1 LLRLPARQYRLQLLA
16 RPTGRGNEQR
26 RTAHKAATA
35 AMNRQSDIST
45 RASAAT
51 ARWRTGLW
59 RNHDFLKLWGSLT
72 ITHFGGQ
79 ITALALPLT
88 AALVLDATPFEMGV
102 LIALEALP
110 FPLFGLFAGVMVDR
124 LPKLPIIIWADLGR
138 GFALLA
144 VPACAWLGWLSMPV
158 LYSAGFLVGVGG
170 VLGWPAYQVF
180 MTERVGR
187 GNLVEANAKMAV
199 SDSAA
204 QLMGPGIAGAL
215 VGWLS
220 APFAILADAAAF
232 FCSAWLLRGIGPAS
246 SDAPKHAGEHLW
258 LDIREGLQAIWRNLT
273 LRALAWALGAWQI
286 FRHMYFAVVVL
297 FATRD
302 LGFSPGHVGALF
314 MMAGVGS
321 LAAAWAVKPLNR
333 RFGVGPTMLAGMLGT
348 GFAWTAIGISTG
360 SWFGTSLVFGLGLFL
375 LDLSAMVF
383 FINYLALRQSVT
395 HDRLLGRVTATMICL
410 TTVTAPLG
418 GLLGGWIAEH
428 AGLRTTILLAG
439 AGAILLA
446 PLVAWLSP
454 LARMRA
460 LSGLGEDERG
470 SRGSR

>member
-1 LLRLPARQYRLQLLA
+1 MQSSTHAAAPAA
-16 RPTGRGNEQR
+16 IT
-26 RTAHKAATA
+26 
-35 AMNRQSDIST
+35 
-45 RASAAT
+45 
-51 ARWRTGLW
+51 RWRTGLW
-59 RNHDFLKLWGSLT
+59 RNRDFLRLWGSLS
-72 ITHFGGQ
+72 ITQFGGQ

-88 AALVLDATPFEMGV
+88 AALVLNASPFEMGV

-110 FPLFGLFAGVMVDR
+110 FPLFGLFAGVLVDR
-124 LPKLPIIIWADLGR
+124 LRKLPIIIWADLGS
-138 GFALLA
+138 GLALLA

-158 LYSAGFLVGVGG
+158 LYVAGFLVGSGG

-204 QLMGPGIAGAL
+204 QLIGPGIAGAL
-215 VGWLS
+215 VNWLS
-220 APFAILADAAAF
+220 APFAILADAIAF
-232 FCSAWLLRGIGPAS
+232 FFSVFVLRGIAPAA
-246 SDAPKHAGEHLW
+246 SDAPKHAGEHMW
-258 LDIREGLQAIWRNLT
+258 QDIKEGLHAIWHNRT
-273 LRALAWALGAWQI
+273 LRALAWALAAWQV
-286 FRHMYFAVVVL
+286 FRHAYVAVVVL

-302 LGFSPGHVGALF
+302 LGFSPGHIGVVF

-321 LAAAWAVKPLNR
+321 LAAAWAVKGLNR

-348 GFAWTAIGISTG
+348 GLAWTAIGLATG
-360 SWFGTSLVFGLGLFL
+360 PWLAASLMFGLGLFL

-383 FINYLALRQSVT
+383 FINYLALRQAVT

-418 GLLGGWIAEH
+418 GVAGGWIAEH
-428 AGLRTTILLAG
+428 VGLRATILLAG

-446 PLVAWLSP
+446 PVVAWLSP
-454 LARMRA
+454 LARMRR
-460 LSGLGEDERG
+460 LSGLGEN
-470 SRGSR
+470 